1 MGMAMC
7 DDCGGE
13 MIEAANKGLE
23 RESERRFVDKSI
35 FFEINTYEDPWM
47 DNGLE
52 NFFRVLRDLKSCE
65 VELTNDSI
73 KVEITSKEEFIK
85 DLTGK
90 ILEKRRNL
98 LVTEKNRKTDETKEV
113 RKDHLILQEEKKIG
127 GKVAFK
133 EDLYKPE
140 KTAEIVFKVLDLSEG
155 KNRCILC
162 GNMFDKSVKKL
173 QQANYPFVTKIA
185 SLSGVRSYKDGGI
198 LSLREY
204 YENLCPLCYLIGILA
219 WTDDAAVYR
228 TFPGE
233 KSFLFLPIFE
243 NVKKLH
249 EFKSNCMYSG
259 IFKNTERYSNIKVN
273 PHSEAVEKAPGEFST
288 LLCFYE
294 KFVET
299 VSDETAAS
307 DWAIFQIP
315 FGAVKNIKTDFVK
328 ISDGIVGTIK
338 ELKNRGKLER
348 IYSDSIK
355 KMYFFSE
362 NKKTVDW
369 DLTRE
374 IQEKLS
380 KTFLFDDFRVFTKSL
395 LPRKGGY
402 VSFSS
407 EVKQNLEELISVWR
421 CRRMGVSK
429 ERLDAIKSVGNII
442 AKVSQNN
449 ASLLYK
455 IDKVRT
461 VDEFWS
467 VLREVARK
475 IVGMEDLRMVKPMA
489 LDELIQLVK
498 DVVVEDKEGWREV
511 RDLLIVYSSMYHAID
526 KMTKGGEKQ

>member
-1 MGMAMC
+1 
-7 DDCGGE
+7 
-13 MIEAANKGLE
+13 MIEAANNRLE
-23 RESERRFVDKSI
+23 RENEGRFVDKSVL
-35 FFEINTYEDPWM
+35 FEINMYEDPWM

-65 VELTNDSI
+65 VELTIDTI
-73 KVEITSKEEFIK
+73 KVKIKSKEEFIK
-85 DLTGK
+85 ELTGK
-90 ILEKRRNL
+90 ILEKRQNL
-98 LVTEKNRKTDETKEV
+98 LVTEKNKKTGEIKEV
-113 RKDHLILQEEKKIG
+113 RKDHLLLQEEKKIG

-140 KTAEIVFKVLDLSEG
+140 KTAEIVSNVFELREG

-162 GNMFDKSVKKL
+162 GNVFDKSIKKL

-198 LSLREY
+198 LSLKEY

-219 WTDDAAVYR
+219 WTDEVAVYR

-233 KSFLFLPIFE
+233 NSFLFLPIFE
-243 NVKKLH
+243 DLKKLH

-259 IFKNTERYSNIKVN
+259 ILKNTERYSNIKVN
-273 PHSEAVEKAPGEFST
+273 PHSDAVEKTPGEFST

-299 VSDETAAS
+299 ASEETVAS

-328 ISDGIVGTIK
+328 ISDGIVGIIT
-338 ELKNRGKLER
+338 ELKGRDKLER
-348 IYSDSIK
+348 IYSDSVK

-362 NKKTVDW
+362 NKKAVDW
-369 DLTRE
+369 DVTRE

-380 KTFLFDDFRVFTKSL
+380 KTFLFDDFRVFTRSL
-395 LPRKGGY
+395 LPRRGGY

-407 EVKQNLEELISVWR
+407 EVRENVEELIFVWR
-421 CRRMGVSK
+421 CRRMGVSEEK
-429 ERLDAIKSVGNII
+429 LDSIKSVGNII
-442 AKVSQNN
+442 AKTSRNN

-455 IDKVRT
+455 MDKVRT
-461 VDEFWS
+461 VEEFWS

-475 IVGMEDLRMVKPMA
+475 ITGMEEKELRKVRPKA
-489 LDELIQLVK
+489 LDELIHLVK
-498 DVVVEDKEGWREV
+498 DVVGMDKEGWREA
-511 RDLLIVYSSMYHAID
+511 RDLLVVYSSMYYAID
-526 KMTKGGEKQ
+526 KIMSKGGESK

>member
-1 MGMAMC
+1 
-7 DDCGGE
+7 
-13 MIEAANKGLE
+13 MIEAANNGSE
-23 RESERRFVDKSI
+23 RENEGEFVNKTAL
-35 FFEINTYEDPWM
+35 FEIPTYVDPWM

-52 NFFRVLRDLKSCE
+52 NFFRMLKALESCE
-65 VELTNDSI
+65 VELTKDSI
-73 KVEITSKEEFIK
+73 KVEIKSAEGFIK
-85 DLTGK
+85 AITEK

-98 LVTEKNRKTDETKEV
+98 LVTEKNKKTGETKEV
-113 RKDHLILQEEKKIG
+113 KKDHLILQEEKKIG

-140 KTAEIVFKVLDLSEG
+140 KTTDIVSNVFNLRVG

-162 GNMFDKSVKKL
+162 GREFDKAVKKL

-185 SLSGVRSYKDGGI
+185 SMSGVRSYKGGEM
-198 LSLREY
+198 LSLKEY
-204 YENLCPLCYLIGILA
+204 YDNLCPLCYLIGILA
-219 WTDDAAVYR
+219 WTDKVTVYR

-243 NVKKLH
+243 DLKKLH
-249 EFKSNCMYSG
+249 EFKSNCAYSG
-259 IFKNTERYSNIKVN
+259 ILKKTARYSNIKAN
-273 PHSEAVEKAPGEFST
+273 PDSEDVENTPGEFST

-299 VSDETAAS
+299 ALDDVAAS
-307 DWAIFQIP
+307 DWAILQIP

-328 ISDGIVGTIK
+328 ISDGILGTIK
-338 ELKNRGKLER
+338 ELKDEGSLKR
-348 IYSDSIK
+348 IYSDSVK

-362 NKKTVDW
+362 NKKSVDW
-369 DLTRE
+369 DMTRE

-380 KTFLFDDFRVFTKSL
+380 KTFLFDDFRVFSRCL

-407 EVKQNLEELISVWR
+407 EVRQNLEELISVWR
-421 CRRMGVSK
+421 CRKMGVSK
-429 ERLDAIKSVGNII
+429 EWLDSIKSVGNII
-442 AKVSQNN
+442 AKISRNN

-455 IDKVRT
+455 MDKVRT
-461 VDEFWS
+461 VEEFWS

-475 IVGMEDLRMVKPMA
+475 IPGMEEKQLRKIRPTA

-498 DVVVEDKEGWREV
+498 EVVKEDKEGWREV
-511 RDLLIVYSSMYHAID
+511 RDLLVVYSSMYYGID
-526 KMTKGGEKQ
+526 KMYKGGENK

>member
-1 MGMAMC
+1 
-7 DDCGGE
+7 
-13 MIEAANKGLE
+13 MIEATNNGLE
-23 RESERRFVDKSI
+23 KEGKFLNKTAL
-35 FFEINTYEDPWM
+35 FEITTYEDPWM

-52 NFFRVLRDLKSCE
+52 NFFRMLRALESCE
-65 VELTNDSI
+65 VELTNESI
-73 KVEITSKEEFIK
+73 KVEIKRDEGFIK
-85 DLTGK
+85 EITGK

-98 LVTEKNRKTDETKEV
+98 LVTEKNKKTGETKEV
-113 RKDHLILQEEKKIG
+113 KKDHLILQEEKKIG

-140 KTAEIVFKVLDLSEG
+140 KTTDIVSNVFDLRVG

-162 GNMFDKSVKKL
+162 GREFDKPVKKL

-185 SLSGVRSYKDGGI
+185 SMSGVRSYKGGEM
-198 LSLREY
+198 LSLKEY
-204 YENLCPLCYLIGILA
+204 YDNLCPLCYLIGILA
-219 WTDDAAVYR
+219 WTDEVTVYR

-243 NVKKLH
+243 DFKKLH
-249 EFKSNCMYSG
+249 EFKSNCAYSG
-259 IFKNTERYSNIKVN
+259 LLKKTARYTNIKAN
-273 PHSEAVEKAPGEFST
+273 PHSEDVENTPGEFST

-299 VSDETAAS
+299 ALDDVAAS
-307 DWAIFQIP
+307 DWAILQIP

-328 ISDGIVGTIK
+328 ISDGILGTIK
-338 ELKNRGKLER
+338 ELQDEGSLKR
-348 IYSDSIK
+348 IYSDFVK

-362 NKKTVDW
+362 NKKSIDW
-369 DLTRE
+369 DMTRE

-380 KTFLFDDFRVFTKSL
+380 KTFLFDDFRVFSRCL

-407 EVKQNLEELISVWR
+407 EVRQNLEELISVWR
-421 CRRMGVSK
+421 CRKMGVSK
-429 ERLDAIKSVGNII
+429 ERLDSIKSVGNII
-442 AKVSQNN
+442 AKISRNN

-455 IDKVRT
+455 MDKVRT
-461 VDEFWS
+461 VEEFWS

-475 IVGMEDLRMVKPMA
+475 IPGMEEKQLRKIRPTA

-498 DVVVEDKEGWREV
+498 EVVKEDKEGWREV
-511 RDLLIVYSSMYHAID
+511 RDLVVVYSSMYYGID
-526 KMTKGGEKQ
+526 KISKGGKNK